1 MKTIRTR
8 SIIHTA
14 AAFLPAI
21 AATLALAAGV
31 AAQAKPNFSG
41 EWTLVA
47 DKSDFG
53 PMPAPT
59 KLVRTIVHT
68 EPTLKI
74 KTVQTSMEGE
84 SSSETTFSTD
94 GKPTNNTVM
103 GNAMSSVAKWE
114 DTTLVLNNTMTVEG
128 TAITIED
135 RLSLSGAG
143 KTLTMA
149 RKVNT
154 PDGPIDIKIVMA
166 KKQ

>member
-8 SIIHTA
+8 SMIHTA
-14 AAFLPAI
+14 AASLLAI

-31 AAQAKPNFSG
+31 AAQTKPNFSG

-59 KLVRTIVHT
+59 KLVRTIVHVD
-68 EPTLKI
+68 PSLKI
-74 KTVQTSMEGE
+74 KTVQASMEGE
-84 SSSETTFSTD
+84 TTAETTFSTD

-103 GNAMSSVAKWE
+103 GNPMSTVGKWE
-114 DTTLVLNNTMTVEG
+114 GPTLLLNSTMTVEG
-128 TAITIED
+128 TSITIED
-135 RLSLSGAG
+135 RISLSDGG

-149 RKVNT
+149 RKLDT
-154 PDGPIDIKIVMA
+154 PDGTINLKIVMA
-166 KKQ
+166 KK